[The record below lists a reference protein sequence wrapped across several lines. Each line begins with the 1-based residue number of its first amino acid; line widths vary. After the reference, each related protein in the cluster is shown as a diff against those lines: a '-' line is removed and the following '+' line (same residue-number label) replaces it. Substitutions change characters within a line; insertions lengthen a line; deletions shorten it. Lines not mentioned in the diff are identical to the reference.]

1 MSTVTLYAV
10 YKTCKAVIKS
20 SADSGT
26 SGLRRRTRKAGS
38 AEMQP
43 QITCLQNL
51 PVVVFSGFIDGVV
64 GRDGMLFSLLSHG
77 IRMEQE
83 HFLFWGGGVR
93 RDRIE
98 KSTPV
103 LLLISCSYLNCHHF
117 KEYFTSLAPPHELH
131 PHLPYLP
138 PSTCC
143 TGLLSLSRNKSFL
156 PLPAALTSSPCTC
169 LSYKIIQGSEQ
180 YFHHSSYRSSLGF

>member
-1 MSTVTLYAV
+1 MTLYAV

-51 PVVVFSGFIDGVV
+51 PAVVFSGFIDGVV

-83 HFLFWGGGVR
+83 HFLFGGVEL
-93 RDRIE
+93 DGTGL
-98 KSTPV
+98 KNPHPCYSLSLV
-103 LLLISCSYLNCHHF
+103 LISTVI
-117 KEYFTSLAPPHELH
+117 TSRNTSHPSPPPHELH